1 MFIEDRKALI
11 LAILR
16 QREPRQELPVR
27 REIRYKTSEQRAKA
41 EEEAAQEAWDT
52 DKATWIEAH
61 GSDRLKKAHATGYP
75 HNRAYTQER
84 ATAELGGGWIVDM
97 KSAYEWDRNASP
109 SEQAL
114 HLEETLK
121 DKGFKAQIVWVK
133 SDGTE
138 RDDDDAFEPFEALVV
153 REFLDR
159 YDVIHER

>member
-27 REIRYKTSEQRAKA
+27 REIRYKTSKQRAKT

-61 GSDRLKKAHATGYP
+61 GSDGLKKAHSTGYP
-75 HNRAYTQER
+75 HNRTYTQER
-84 ATAELGGGWIVDM
+84 ATAELGGGWTVDT
-97 KSAYEWDRNASP
+97 KNAYEWDRKASP
-109 SEQAL
+109 SERAL

-121 DKGFKAQIVWVK
+121 NKGFKAQIVWVK

-138 RDDDDAFEPFEALVV
+138 RDDNDAFEPFEALVV
-153 REFLDR
+153 REFLSR
-159 YDVIHER
+159 YDVIHEM

>member
-16 QREPRQELPVR
+16 EREPRQGLPVPR
-27 REIRYKTSEQRAKA
+27 AIRNRTSKQRAKA
-41 EEEAAQEAWDT
+41 KEEAAQEAWDAN
-52 DKATWIEAH
+52 KATWIEAH
-61 GSDRLKKAHATGYP
+61 GSDRLKKAHSTGYP

>member
-16 QREPRQELPVR
+16 QRAPRQELPVH
-27 REIRYKTSEQRAKA
+27 REIRYKTRKQRAKA
-41 EEEAAQEAWDT
+41 EEEAAQEAWDA

-61 GSDRLKKAHATGYP
+61 GSDRLKKAHSTGYP
-75 HNRAYTQER
+75 HNRAYIQER
-84 ATAELGGGWIVDM
+84 AMAELGEGWTVDI
-97 KSAYEWDRNASP
+97 KNAYEWGRKACP
-109 SEQAL
+109 SGEAL

-121 DKGFKAQIVWVK
+121 NKGFKAQIVMLK

-159 YDVIHER
+159 YDVIHEM